1 MLNIAL
7 ILVLVFA
14 GVIILGACM
23 HKDVFT
29 QLLFLNVGTS
39 VTSLF
44 ICFLGSAKVNSSY
57 IDIALIYFLLS
68 VVAANAYLKFFIQT
82 KHKGGESDAA

>member
-7 ILVLVFA
+7 IIVLIFA
-14 GVIILGACM
+14 AIIMLGACV
-23 HKDVFT
+23 HKDIFT

-44 ICFLGSAKVNSSY
+44 ICFLGSVKVNSSY

-68 VVAANAYLKFFIQT
+68 VVATNAYLKFFIQ
-82 KHKGGESDAA
+82 KHNRKKSDVT